1 MYFFLIQGRQKQQK
15 RTNTFFE
22 FVNAETGVLLCTDVA
37 ARGLD
42 IPAVDW
48 ILQFDPPDDPR
59 EYIHRVGR
67 TARAGGRGKALL
79 FLLPSEL
86 GFLKYLKQAKVP
98 LNEYQFP
105 PSKIANIQSQL
116 VRLLEKNYYLHQSA
130 KDGYRSYLQSYASH
144 SLKHIF
150 DVQALD
156 LQKVGESFGFSVP
169 PSVNILIGASGK
181 TKKKNAGY
189 QKSNNKEFF
198 RKKPTGGDS
207 RQWTR

>member
-1 MYFFLIQGRQKQQK
+1 M
-15 RTNTFFE
+15 
-22 FVNAETGVLLCTDVA
+22 A

-86 GFLKYLKQAKVP
+86 GFLRFLKEAKVP

-105 PSKIANIQSQL
+105 PSKIANVQGQL
-116 VRLLEKNYYLHQSA
+116 ERLMEKNYYLNRSG
-130 KDGYRSYLQSYASH
+130 KDGYRSYLQAYASH
-144 SLKHIF
+144 SLKQIF
-150 DVQALD
+150 DVAALD
-156 LQKVGESFGFSVP
+156 LTKVAKAYGFLVP
-169 PSVNILIGASGK
+169 PQVNLLIGAGLKSDRKAGPK
-181 TKKKNAGY
+181 KIVYKKKE
-189 QKSNNKEFF
+189 Q
-198 RKKPTGGDS
+198 GGTQWS
-207 RQWTR
+207 R